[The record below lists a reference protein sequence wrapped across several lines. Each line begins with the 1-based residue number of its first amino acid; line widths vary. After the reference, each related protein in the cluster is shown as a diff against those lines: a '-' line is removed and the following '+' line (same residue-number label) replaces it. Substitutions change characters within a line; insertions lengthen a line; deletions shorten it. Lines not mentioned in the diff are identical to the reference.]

1 MPHFPATSGCSLRA
15 SIASRRGIKVSI
27 LTVTEAQLAIQSQL
41 PLLKPTALPLRELTG
56 CVLAEA
62 IIMERDQPPFDRVTM
77 DGIALSVLRSQNA
90 RRLRIAGTQGA
101 GAATHTLQHDTD
113 CIEVMTGTELP
124 HGCDC
129 VVPVERIQIGDG
141 FAQLEDGLK
150 LGEWLN
156 VHRRG
161 SDALANSTLL
171 HPGQLLG
178 ATEIAVV
185 ASAGYSQVQAYRSP
199 RIALV
204 STGNELVEPGQ
215 PIENWQIRRSNTYAL
230 QASLQQH
237 GHTHIVDVHLAD
249 DLAVLRT
256 RLGELLAQ
264 NDVLILSG
272 GVSMGKFD
280 FVPQVLTELGVR
292 CVFHKI
298 QQRPGKPMWFGV
310 RDDDKAVY
318 ALPGNP
324 VSTLMCLHRYVL
336 PGLQHAMHTAQS
348 AAEVIKLA
356 ADAKGHDELTVF
368 MPIKLQRDATGAT
381 HALPCPT
388 RGSGDFISLLGTQGF
403 VELAPGKGMIAAG
416 TTVPLFRW

>member
-1 MPHFPATSGCSLRA
+1 
-15 SIASRRGIKVSI
+15 VSI
-27 LTVTEAQLAIQSQL
+27 LTVADAQLAVQSQL
-41 PLLKPTALPLRELTG
+41 PLLKAAPLALRELNG

-77 DGIALSVLRSQNA
+77 DGIAFSSRRIQHT

-101 GAATHTLQHDTD
+101 GVATQTLQHDSD

-129 VVPVERIQIGDG
+129 VIPVERIQVADG
-141 FAQLEDGLK
+141 YAQLEDGLK
-150 LGEWLN
+150 LSEWLN

-161 SDALANSTLL
+161 SDAQAGNTLL
-171 HPGQLLG
+171 HPGQRLN
-178 ATEIAVV
+178 ATEIAIV
-185 ASAGYSQVQAYRSP
+185 ASAGYAQAQAYRSP

-215 PIENWQIRRSNTYAL
+215 PIESWQIRRSNTYAL
-230 QASLQQH
+230 QAALQQH
-237 GHTHIVDVHLAD
+237 GHARVIDVHLAD
-249 DLAVLRT
+249 DLNELRA
-256 RLGELLAQ
+256 RLTELLEH

-310 RDDDKAVY
+310 RADGKAVY

-324 VSTLMCLHRYVL
+324 VSTIMCLLRYVL
-336 PGLQHAMHTAQS
+336 PGLQHAMHAAQPDI
-348 AAEVIKLA
+348 ETIPLA
-356 ADAKGHDELTVF
+356 ADAKGHDELSVF
-368 MPIKLQRDATGAT
+368 MPIKLQRDAAGMTQ
-381 HALPCPT
+381 ALPCPT
-388 RGSGDFISLLGTQGF
+388 RGSGDFISLLGTHGF
-403 VELAPGKGMIAAG
+403 VELPPSKGMISVG
-416 TTVPLFRW
+416 TIVSLFRW